1 MFEYKEKNGVGY
13 YTIKA
18 FDETGLC
25 VNCFTTRRGGVSE
38 GCFASMNLRLSG
50 GDSKENV
57 LENYRIIARTLGV
70 DEHSFVLSKQ
80 VHKTDVRIV
89 GKEDCGNGL
98 FRENRFD
105 SADALIT
112 AEKGV
117 ALVTFY
123 ADCVPVYFLD
133 KVRGVIALAHSGW
146 RGTRAE
152 IVAKTVRCMCE
163 NFGTEP
169 ENVLC
174 AIGPSIGRCCFEV
187 GDEVAAEFDEKYVDK
202 KGSKPHIDLQGCIA
216 DSLCRA
222 GVRRE
227 NITVSGICTRCGC
240 DEFYSHRATGDA
252 RGTMAAVLML
262 K

>member
-1 MFEYKEKNGVGY
+1 MFEYVEKNGVGY
-13 YTIKA
+13 YTIKE

-25 VNCFTTRRGGVSE
+25 VNCFTTRRGGVSK
-38 GCFASMNLRLSG
+38 GCFESMNLRLSS
-50 GDSKENV
+50 GDSRDNV
-57 LENYRIIARTLGV
+57 LENYRIIAQTLGV

-105 SADALIT
+105 SADALVT

-133 KVRGVIALAHSGW
+133 KARGVIALAHSGW

-152 IVAKTVRCMCE
+152 IAAKTLRQMRQS
-163 NFGTEP
+163 FGTAAED
-169 ENVLC
+169 VLC
-174 AIGPSIGRCCFEV
+174 AIGSSIGRCCFEV
-187 GDEVAAEFDEKYVDK
+187 GDEVAAEFDEKYVDRSGK
-202 KGSKPHIDLQGCIA
+202 KPHIDLQKCIS

-222 GVRRE
+222 GVERG
-227 NITVSGICTRCGC
+227 NITVSGICTRCSC
-240 DEFYSHRATGDA
+240 DEFYSHRAMGNA
-252 RGTMAAVLML
+252 RGTMAAILML